1 MDPSLLKSVL
11 RQSRRIKM
19 NTNNMESMSLVDLKK
34 LAKERRIKHYYVM
47 KRDQLLDLLK
57 MEALPAKYK
66 LEKLTIQELRKMAKD
81 KGLRGF
87 WSLHREDLL
96 NMLFPENKDTV
107 ESRPANKQNQNEGQA
122 EKHHN
127 PQTHNPQNVGI
138 QMTEDPLQ
146 DRT

>member
-1 MDPSLLKSVL
+1 
-11 RQSRRIKM
+11 M
-19 NTNNMESMSLVDLKK
+19 NTSIETMSLVDLKK

-47 KRDQLLDLLK
+47 KREQLLALLK
-57 MEALPAKYK
+57 MEALPTKYK
-66 LEKLTIQELRKMAKD
+66 LEKLTIQELRNMAKE

-107 ESRPANKQNQNEGQA
+107 QGSPANKQNQNEGKA
-122 EKHHN
+122 EKHQN
-127 PQTHNPQNVGI
+127 PEGHHAENVGVEVS
-138 QMTEDPLQ
+138 EDPLK